1 MRVTRDRVRRSV
13 VCLAA
18 AALFGTAPLGAQ
30 SPGARPDS
38 TPHPLSL
45 VEALALAERESEAV
59 GLARSDI
66 SRAEGQRRQA
76 RSGYF
81 PQLTGTAT
89 YQRALRSQFSV
100 FQRDTTDS
108 ATAPPT
114 ECAKFTARP
123 GLTVEERLDS
133 LESAVECAS
142 AANPFAALG
151 DLPFGRANTYRF
163 GLSASQV
170 LFSGGRVSGQSQSA
184 SASVRSAELGLT
196 AARAQVLL
204 DVTQAYYDAAL
215 GDRLVGIA
223 EATLQQTDTTLSQS
237 RLAQQVGNQSEF
249 ELLRARVTRD
259 NQRPV
264 VIQRRADREIAYY
277 RLKQLLNIPLGQP
290 LALTTTLG
298 DTSLVR
304 APELAAVVAA
314 AGDTATAARVPVRQ
328 AAEAVT
334 SQQGLLRA
342 ARSQH
347 LPQLT
352 VSSDFAELG
361 YPGNGSPVGTDYLA
375 DWTLSVGLSL
385 PLFTGGRIRGQVEA
399 ARADLESARL
409 RLQQTRERADL
420 DARSTAIQLQSALAA
435 WGASEGTAEQA
446 TRAYQIAEI
455 RFREGISTQTEL
467 NDQRIQLAVAESNRA
482 RAARDLQ
489 VAKIR
494 LALLPALPL
503 PAQATTTTPSPSS
516 STAASGTTA
525 GGTAAPTGGT
535 GTTGSSLT
543 GTGLTG
549 QPSGT
554 GGTTQTGVMA
564 Q

>member
-1 MRVTRDRVRRSV
+1 MRRGDRVRRSV
-13 VCLAA
+13 VSCAA
-18 AALFGTAPLGAQ
+18 IALFAAGPLGAQ
-30 SPGARPDS
+30 SPAARPDS
-38 TPHPLSL
+38 TAHPLSL
-45 VEALALAERESEAV
+45 LQALALAERESEAV

-108 ATAPPT
+108 AAAPPA

-123 GLTVEERLDS
+123 GLSVEQRLDS
-133 LESAVECAS
+133 LETAVECAS
-142 AANPFAALG
+142 NTNPFAALG
-151 DLPFGRANTYRF
+151 DLPFGRENTYRF

-170 LFSGGRVSGQSQSA
+170 LFSGGRVSGQAQSA
-184 SASVRSAELGLT
+184 SATVRSAELGLT
-196 AARAQVLL
+196 SARAQVLL

-215 GDRLVGIA
+215 GDQLVRIA
-223 EATLQQTDTTLSQS
+223 EATLEQSDTTLSQS
-237 RLAQQVGNQSEF
+237 QLAQQVGNQSEF

-264 VIQRRADREIAYY
+264 VIQRRADRDIAYY
-277 RLKQLLNIPLGQP
+277 RLKQLLNIPLEQP

-314 AGDTATAARVPVRQ
+314 AGDTSPGARLPVRQ

-342 ARSQH
+342 ARAQH
-347 LPQLT
+347 LPQVT

-361 YPGNGSPVGTDYLA
+361 YPGNGSPIGTDYLS
-375 DWTLSVGLSL
+375 DWTVSVGLSL
-385 PLFTGGRIRGQVEA
+385 PIFTGGRIRGQVEA
-399 ARADLESARL
+399 ARADLESSRL

-420 DARSTAIQLQSALAA
+420 DARSVAIQVQSAVSA
-435 WGASEGTAEQA
+435 WAASEGTAEQA
-446 TRAYQIAEI
+446 TRAYQIAEV

-503 PAQATTTTPSPSS
+503 PGQTGAVTTSTT
-516 STAASGTTA
+516 STAPSAA

-535 GTTGSSLT
+535 SNTGSTLTGGSLT
-543 GTGLTG
+543 P
-549 QPSGT
+549 QPSGA
-554 GGTTQTGVMA
+554 GGLTQTGAMS

>member
-1 MRVTRDRVRRSV
+1 LLRNV
-13 VCLAA
+13 VCLAGAVLFA
-18 AALFGTAPLGAQ
+18 AGPVGAQ
-30 SPGARPDS
+30 SPRARPDS

-81 PQLTGTAT
+81 PQLSGTAS

-100 FQRDTTDS
+100 FARDTTDTT
-108 ATAPPT
+108 TAAPT
-114 ECAKFTARP
+114 ECPGFAPRP

-142 AANPFAALG
+142 AVDPFAAVG
-151 DLPFGRANTYRF
+151 DLPFGRENTYRF
-163 GLSASQV
+163 GLSASQL

-215 GDRLVGIA
+215 GDRLVRIA
-223 EATLQQTDTTLSQS
+223 EATLEQADTTLTQS

-277 RLKQLLNIPLGQP
+277 RLKQLLNIPLAQP

-298 DTSLVR
+298 DTSLVH

-314 AGDTATAARVPVRQ
+314 SGDTSTAARVPVRQ

-352 VSSDFAELG
+352 LSSDFAELG
-361 YPGNGSPVGTDYLA
+361 YPGNGSPIGTDYLS
-375 DWTLSVGLSL
+375 DWTVSVGLSL
-385 PLFTGGRIRGQVEA
+385 PLFTGGRVRGQVEA

-420 DARSTAIQLQSALAA
+420 DARSAAIQLQSALAA
-435 WGASEGTAEQA
+435 WSASEGTAEQA
-446 TRAYQIAEI
+446 ARAYQIAGI
-455 RFREGISTQTEL
+455 RFGEGISTQTEL

-503 PAQATTTTPSPSS
+503 PGQGTTTTPSSS
-516 STAASGTTA
+516 PTTSGTTA

-535 GTTGSSLT
+535 STGGLT
-543 GTGLTG
+543 GTGPTG

-554 GGTTQTGVMA
+554 GSTTQTGVTA

>member
-1 MRVTRDRVRRSV
+1 VRVTRDRLLRDV

-18 AALFGTAPLGAQ
+18 AALFAAGPLRAQ

-38 TPHPLSL
+38 TAHPLSL

-81 PQLTGTAT
+81 PQLSGSAT

-100 FQRDTTDS
+100 FARDTTDT
-108 ATAPPT
+108 ATAAPT
-114 ECAKFTARP
+114 ECPGFTPRP
-123 GLTVEERLDS
+123 GLSVEERLDS

-142 AANPFAALG
+142 AVDPFAAVG

-163 GLSASQV
+163 GLSASQL

-215 GDRLVGIA
+215 GDRLVRIA
-223 EATLQQTDTTLSQS
+223 EATLEQADTTLTQS

-277 RLKQLLNIPLGQP
+277 RLKQLLNIPLEQA

-298 DTSLVR
+298 DTSLVH
-304 APELAAVVAA
+304 APQLTAVVAA
-314 AGDTATAARVPVRQ
+314 AGDTSTAARVPVRQ

-352 VSSDFAELG
+352 LSSDFAELG

-375 DWTLSVGLSL
+375 DWTVSVGLSL

-420 DARSTAIQLQSALAA
+420 DARSAAIQLQSALAG
-435 WGASEGTAEQA
+435 WSASEGTAEQA
-446 TRAYQIAEI
+446 ARAYQIAEI

-503 PAQATTTTPSPSS
+503 PGQATTTTATS
-516 STAASGTTA
+516 STATSSTTA

-535 GTTGSSLT
+535 S
-543 GTGLTG
+543 TGLTP

-554 GGTTQTGVMA
+554 GGTTQTGVLA

>member
-1 MRVTRDRVRRSV
+1 VPFAV
-13 VCLAA
+13 VGLLLA
-18 AALFGTAPLGAQ
+18 GPLRAQ
-30 SPGARPDS
+30 SPAARPDS
-38 TPHPLSL
+38 SPRPLSL
-45 VEALALAERESEAV
+45 IEALSLAERESEAV

-81 PQLTGTAT
+81 PQLSGTAT

-100 FQRDTTDS
+100 FQRDTTDT
-108 ATAPPT
+108 ATTPT
-114 ECAKFTARP
+114 ECPKFAPRP

-142 AANPFAALG
+142 TVNPFAALG
-151 DLPFGRANTYRF
+151 DLPFGRENTYRF

-170 LFSGGRVSGQSQSA
+170 LWSGGRVSGQSQSA

-215 GDRLVGIA
+215 GDRLVRIA
-223 EATLQQTDTTLSQS
+223 EATLEQADTTLSQS

-259 NQRPV
+259 NQQPV
-264 VIQRRADREIAYY
+264 VIQRRADREVAYY
-277 RLKQLLNIPLGQP
+277 RLKQLLNIPLDQP
-290 LALTTTLG
+290 LALTTALG

-304 APELAAVVAA
+304 APALVAVVAA
-314 AGDTATAARVPVRQ
+314 AGDTLPEARVPVRQ

-342 ARSQH
+342 ARSQR

-352 VSSDFAELG
+352 LSSDFAELG
-361 YPGNGSPVGTDYLA
+361 YPASGSPVGTDYLA
-375 DWTLSVGLSL
+375 DWTVSVALSL

-420 DARSTAIQLQSALAA
+420 DARSAAIQLRSALAA
-435 WGASEGTAEQA
+435 WAASEGTEEQA
-446 TRAYQIAEI
+446 ARAYQIAEL

-489 VAKIR
+489 VAKVR

-503 PAQATTTTPSPSS
+503 AAQATTSTTPTS
-516 STAASGTTA
+516 STSGTSATTA

-535 GTTGSSLT
+535 TSTTGITS
-543 GTGLTG
+543 TGLTPG
-549 QPSGT
+549 TSGT
-554 GGTTQTGVMA
+554 VQPGAPTQ
-564 Q
+564 